1 MWRRS
6 AAISTYA
13 GPPSNDIA
21 TRRHWRLTSAA
32 LGDGALR
39 RVGDAR
45 GLGLDLLGISL
56 AYPRRDGGE
65 LLVLDEVSL
74 HVGPGE
80 FVSVVGASGCG
91 KTTLLRIANGLARP
105 DRGEVRVGGQLL
117 RGPSP
122 RQAFVFQE
130 DLLLP
135 WRSVLANVL
144 FPLELR
150 RAASREARQRAMRLL
165 RTVGL
170 TGFER
175 SYPHEL
181 SVGMRQRV
189 NLARALVVEPDVLLL
204 DEPFAS
210 LDAQTREILQ
220 DELLRLWDMD
230 RKTVLFVTHQIDE
243 AVYLSDR
250 VVVLS
255 SRPARV
261 REVVEVALPRPRKLS
276 VKRSGALG
284 AYVEYIWGLI
294 ADDARRA
301 AGSEPQ

>member
-1 MWRRS
+1 MPSGRPLG
-6 AAISTYA
+6 A
-13 GPPSNDIA
+13 GQ
-21 TRRHWRLTSAA
+21 
-32 LGDGALR
+32 DGPGIDLELR
-39 RVGDAR
+39 DVCLSYR
-45 GLGLDLLGISL
+45 
-56 AYPRRDGGE
+56 RRDGSE
-65 LLVLDEVSL
+65 LPVLEGIRL
-74 HVGPGE
+74 HVAAGE

-105 DRGEVRVGGQLL
+105 DRGEVLVSGRRLT
-117 RGPSP
+117 GPSP
-122 RQAFVFQE
+122 LQAFVFQE

-150 RAASREARQRAMRLL
+150 GELNDESRRFAARLL
-165 RTVGL
+165 EVVGL
-170 TGFER
+170 AGFER

-189 NLARALVVEPDVLLL
+189 NLARALVVSPGILLL
-204 DEPFAS
+204 DEPFAP

-220 DELLRLWDMD
+220 DELLRIWDLD

-261 REVVEVALPRPRKLS
+261 REVVPVEIPRPRALA
-276 VKRSGALG
+276 VKRSRALG
-284 AYVEYIWGLI
+284 EKVEHIWALI
-294 ADDARRA
+294 ADEARRA
-301 AGSEPQ
+301 ARGSA

>member
-1 MWRRS
+1 MDGVG
-6 AAISTYA
+6 AA
-13 GPPSNDIA
+13 
-21 TRRHWRLTSAA
+21 H
-32 LGDGALR
+32 
-39 RVGDAR
+39 
-45 GLGLDLLGISL
+45 GLGLDLRDVSL
-56 AYPRRDGGE
+56 AYPHRDGGD
-65 LLVLDEVSL
+65 LLVLDDVTL
-74 HVGPGE
+74 HIAPGE

-91 KTTLLRIANGLARP
+91 KTTLLRIANGLVRP
-105 DRGEVRVGGQLL
+105 DRGEVRVDGQLL
-117 RGPSP
+117 LGPSP

-150 RAASREARQRAMRLL
+150 RAAGREARERARHLL
-165 RTVGL
+165 QTVGL
-170 TGFER
+170 AGFER

-189 NLARALVVEPDVLLL
+189 NLARALAVEPGVLLL
-204 DEPFAS
+204 DEPFAA

-261 REVVEVALPRPRKLS
+261 RESVAIDLPRPRELA
-276 VKRSGALG
+276 VKRSGRLG
-284 AYVEYIWGLI
+284 AYVEHIWGLI

-301 AGSEPQ
+301 AGSGP